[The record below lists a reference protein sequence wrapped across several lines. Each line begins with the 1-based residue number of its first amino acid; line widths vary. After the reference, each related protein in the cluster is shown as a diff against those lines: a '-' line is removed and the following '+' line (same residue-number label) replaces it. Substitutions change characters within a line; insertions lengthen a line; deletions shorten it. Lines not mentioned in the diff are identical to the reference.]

1 MTAFYPAKLVFQLP
15 VIAVG
20 RHDWTIGVFN
30 DDGEVR
36 IIPQWR
42 FPGGAWMM
50 PSDLKTGFPAAALCA
65 LLEPE
70 NLLMLAQVIE
80 KP

>member
-20 RHDWTIGVFN
+20 RHDWTISVFD
-30 DDGEVR
+30 DDGELR
-36 IIPQWR
+36 IVPQWR
-42 FPGGAWMM
+42 FPGGHWMM
-50 PSDLKTGFPAAALCA
+50 PSDLKTGVPAAALCA
-65 LLEPE
+65 LLEPG
-70 NLLMLAQVIE
+70 NLLVLAKAI